1 MVALGETSLF
11 YVIADLDV
19 SASLAWGMYG
29 INLVNFSQTQFFIM
43 IRTLGRS
50 AMSVVFEL
58 GEITLFSWGAL
69 RGFFMQPSKLA
80 KLTLGIHEVGV
91 RCLPIIATVG
101 LFTGLVMGL
110 QLYYTLVKF
119 GAESALGTAVA
130 LSLIRELGPVLTALM
145 VVGQAGSAMASELG
159 IQRNDEQIDALQTM
173 SIDPLG
179 FLVGPR
185 LLATLICF
193 PILTAI
199 FDLIGIFGGYL
210 TGSVLLNVDSGVY
223 WNRVFES
230 VTWADVQG
238 GYIKALVFGLLTI
251 SICAYRGYN
260 THRKASFPGVRGVS
274 ESATRAV
281 VWSSVAVLAA
291 DYLIT
296 SFLL

>member
-19 SASLAWGMYG
+19 SASLARGMYG
-29 INLVNFSQTQFFIM
+29 INLVNLSQTQFFIM

-50 AMSVVFEL
+50 ALSVVFEL

-281 VWSSVAVLAA
+281 VWSSVMVLAT

>member
-1 MVALGETSLF
+1 
-11 YVIADLDV
+11 
-19 SASLAWGMYG
+19 
-29 INLVNFSQTQFFIM
+29 M

-50 AMSVVFEL
+50 ALNIAYEL
-58 GEITLFSWGAL
+58 GEVSTFSWGA
-69 RGFFMQPSKLA
+69 FFSFFRQRNRLV
-80 KLTLGIHEVGV
+80 KLTHAVHEIGL
-91 RCLPIIATVG
+91 RCFPIIAIVG

-119 GAESALGTAVA
+119 GAESALGAAVS

-145 VVGQAGSAMASELG
+145 IVGQAGSAMASELG
-159 IQRNDEQIDALQTM
+159 IQRNDEQIDALKTM

-185 LLATLICF
+185 LIATLICF
-193 PILTAI
+193 PILTAV

-223 WNRVFES
+223 WNRVYETVS
-230 VTWADVQG
+230 WADVQG
-238 GYIKALVFGLLTI
+238 GYIKALLFGFLTI
-251 SICAYRGYN
+251 SICTYRGFN
-260 THRKASFPGVRGVS
+260 THRKSFHSGVRGVS

-281 VWSSVAVLAA
+281 VWSSITVLVA

>member
-1 MVALGETSLF
+1 MIAALGRG
-11 YVIADLDV
+11 A
-19 SASLAWGMYG
+19 
-29 INLVNFSQTQFFIM
+29 
-43 IRTLGRS
+43 LGV
-50 AMSVVFEL
+50 AQEV
-58 GEITLFSWGAL
+58 GEITLFGLSAL
-69 RGFFMQPSKLA
+69 GGYVRQRRRLPKLVTA
-80 KLTLGIHEVGV
+80 IHEIGV
-91 RCLPIIATVG
+91 RCVPIVATVG

-130 LSLIRELGPVLTALM
+130 LSLIRELGPVLSALM

-173 SIDPLG
+173 SIDPKG
-179 FLVGPR
+179 YLVGPR
-185 LLATLICF
+185 LVAALICF

-210 TGSVLLNVDSGVY
+210 TGSVLLNVDAGVY
-223 WNRVFES
+223 WNKVFES

-251 SICAYRGYN
+251 SICAYRGFN
-260 THRKASFPGVRGVS
+260 THRKASFAGVRGVS

-281 VWSSVAVLAA
+281 VWSSVGVLAA

>member
-1 MVALGETSLF
+1 MGTV
-11 YVIADLDV
+11 
-19 SASLAWGMYG
+19 
-29 INLVNFSQTQFFIM
+29 
-43 IRTLGRS
+43 R
-50 AMSVVFEL
+50 EL
-58 GEITLFSWGAL
+58 GEISLFGLNSLAGYGRQRHRA
-69 RGFFMQPSKLA
+69 A
-80 KLTLGIHEVGV
+80 KLVTAIHEIGV
-91 RCLPIIATVG
+91 RCVPIVATVG

-110 QLYYTLVKF
+110 QLYYTLVQF

-173 SIDPLG
+173 SIDPKG
-179 FLVGPR
+179 YLVGPR
-185 LLATLICF
+185 LVAALICY
-193 PILTAI
+193 PILTAF

-210 TGSVLLNVDSGVY
+210 TGAVLLNVDSGVY

-230 VTWADVQG
+230 VGWSDVRG
-238 GYIKALVFGLLTI
+238 GFVKALVFGLLTI
-251 SICAYRGYN
+251 AICTYRGFN
-260 THRKASFPGVRGVS
+260 THRKASFAGVRGVS

-281 VWSSVAVLAA
+281 VWSSVSVLAA

>member
-1 MVALGETSLF
+1 
-11 YVIADLDV
+11 
-19 SASLAWGMYG
+19 
-29 INLVNFSQTQFFIM
+29 M
-43 IRTLGRS
+43 IRTLGKT
-50 AMSVVFEL
+50 ALGVVHEL
-58 GEITLFSWGAL
+58 GEISLFGFEAL
-69 RGFFMQPSKLA
+69 RGFCGQRHRLSKLVLA
-80 KLTLGIHEVGV
+80 IHEVGV
-91 RCLPIIATVG
+91 RCLPIVLTVG

-159 IQRNDEQIDALQTM
+159 IQRNDEQIDALHTM
-173 SIDPLG
+173 SIDPKG
-179 FLVGPR
+179 YLVGPR
-185 LLATLICF
+185 LLAAVICF
-193 PILTAI
+193 PMLTAL
-199 FDLIGIFGGYL
+199 FDLIGIVGGYL

-230 VTWADVQG
+230 VTWADVRG
-238 GYIKALVFGLLTI
+238 GFVKALVFGLLTI
-251 SICAYRGYN
+251 SICAYRGFN

-281 VWSSVAVLAA
+281 VWSSVGVLAT

>member
-1 MVALGETSLF
+1 
-11 YVIADLDV
+11 
-19 SASLAWGMYG
+19 
-29 INLVNFSQTQFFIM
+29 M

-50 AMSVVFEL
+50 TLGVVFEF
-58 GEITLFSWGAL
+58 GEISIFGFVAF
-69 RGFFMQPSKLA
+69 RGFFAQRGRLA
-80 KLTLGIHEVGV
+80 KLRLAIHEIGV
-91 RCLPIIATVG
+91 RCFPIVATVG

-110 QLYYTLVKF
+110 QLYYTLVRF

-185 LLATLICF
+185 LVATLICF
-193 PILTAI
+193 PMLTAI

-230 VTWADVQG
+230 VAWVDVQG
-238 GYIKALVFGLLTI
+238 GFIKSLVFGLLTI
-251 SICAYRGYN
+251 SNCAYRGFN
-260 THRKASFPGVRGVS
+260 THRKASYPGVRGVS

-281 VWSSVAVLAA
+281 VWSSVTVLTA

-296 SFLL
+296 SFLI

>member
-1 MVALGETSLF
+1 
-11 YVIADLDV
+11 
-19 SASLAWGMYG
+19 
-29 INLVNFSQTQFFIM
+29 M
-43 IRTLGRS
+43 IRTLGRFS
-50 AMSVVFEL
+50 LGTVREF
-58 GEITLFSWGAL
+58 GEISLFGFSSLVGFGAQRH
-69 RGFFMQPSKLA
+69 RGA
-80 KLTLGIHEVGV
+80 KLITAIHEIGV
-91 RCLPIIATVG
+91 RCTPIVATVG

-145 VVGQAGSAMASELG
+145 IVGQAGSAMASELG
-159 IQRNDEQIDALQTM
+159 IQRNDEQIDALHTM
-173 SIDPLG
+173 SINPKG

-185 LLATLICF
+185 LVAALICY

-210 TGSVLLNVDSGVY
+210 TGSVLLNVDAGVY

-238 GYIKALVFGLLTI
+238 GFVKALVFGLLTI
-251 SICAYRGYN
+251 SICAYRGFN

-281 VWSSVAVLAA
+281 VWSSVSVLAS

>member
-1 MVALGETSLF
+1 MGTV
-11 YVIADLDV
+11 
-19 SASLAWGMYG
+19 
-29 INLVNFSQTQFFIM
+29 
-43 IRTLGRS
+43 R
-50 AMSVVFEL
+50 EL
-58 GEITLFSWGAL
+58 GELSLFSLSSLAGFASQRH
-69 RGFFMQPSKLA
+69 RGA
-80 KLTLGIHEVGV
+80 KLVRAIHEIGV
-91 RCLPIIATVG
+91 RCMPIVATVG

-145 VVGQAGSAMASELG
+145 IVGQAGSALASELG

-173 SIDPLG
+173 GISPKG

-185 LLATLICF
+185 LVAALICF
-193 PILTAI
+193 PILTAL
-199 FDLIGIFGGYL
+199 FDLIGILGGYL

-230 VTWADVQG
+230 VAWTDVQG
-238 GYIKALVFGLLTI
+238 GFIKALAFGLLTI
-251 SICAYRGYN
+251 SICAYRGFN

-281 VWSSVAVLAA
+281 VWSSVGVLAV

>member
-1 MVALGETSLF
+1 
-11 YVIADLDV
+11 
-19 SASLAWGMYG
+19 
-29 INLVNFSQTQFFIM
+29 M
-43 IRTLGRS
+43 IRTLGKT
-50 AMSVVFEL
+50 ALGIVYEL
-58 GEITLFSWGAL
+58 GEISLFGLGAL
-69 RGFFMQPSKLA
+69 RGYSGQRHRLIKLI
-80 KLTLGIHEVGV
+80 LGIHEIGV
-91 RCLPIIATVG
+91 RCLPIVLTVG

-145 VVGQAGSAMASELG
+145 VVGQAGSALASELG
-159 IQRNDEQIDALQTM
+159 IQRNDEQIDALHTM
-173 SIDPLG
+173 SIDPKG
-179 FLVGPR
+179 YLVGPR
-185 LLATLICF
+185 LVAALICF
-193 PILTAI
+193 PILTAL
-199 FDLIGIFGGYL
+199 FDLIGIVGGYL

-230 VTWADVQG
+230 VTWGDVRG
-238 GYIKALVFGLLTI
+238 GFVKALVFGLLTI
-251 SICAYRGYN
+251 TICAYRGFN

-281 VWSSVAVLAA
+281 VWSSVGVLAV

>member
-1 MVALGETSLF
+1 
-11 YVIADLDV
+11 
-19 SASLAWGMYG
+19 
-29 INLVNFSQTQFFIM
+29 M
-43 IRTLGRS
+43 IRIIGRS
-50 AMSVVFEL
+50 VLTAIHEL
-58 GEITLFSWGAL
+58 GEISVFGSSSLG
-69 RGFFMQPSKLA
+69 RFFVQRHRLA
-80 KLTLGIHEVGV
+80 KLVSAIHEIGV
-91 RCLPIIATVG
+91 RCFPIVAIVG

-145 VVGQAGSAMASELG
+145 IVGQAGSALASELG

-179 FLVGPR
+179 YLVGPR
-185 LLATLICF
+185 LLAALICF
-193 PILTAI
+193 PMLTAV
-199 FDLIGIFGGYL
+199 FDLIGIFGGYV
-210 TGSVLLNVDSGVY
+210 TGCLLLYVDGGVY

-230 VTWADVQG
+230 MVWLDVQG
-238 GYIKALVFGLLTI
+238 GFIKSLVFGLVTI
-251 SICAYRGYN
+251 MICAYRGFN
-260 THRKASFPGVRGVS
+260 THSKASFPGVRGVS

-281 VWSSVAVLAA
+281 VWSSVMVLAL

>member
-1 MVALGETSLF
+1 
-11 YVIADLDV
+11 
-19 SASLAWGMYG
+19 
-29 INLVNFSQTQFFIM
+29 M
-43 IRTLGRS
+43 IRSLGRS
-50 AMSVVFEL
+50 ALTVVHEL
-58 GEITLFSWGAL
+58 GEISVFSFGAL
-69 RGFFMQPSKLA
+69 TSFAVQRRRLPKLVTA
-80 KLTLGIHEVGV
+80 VQEIGV
-91 RCLPIIATVG
+91 RCVPIVVIVG

-119 GAESALGTAVA
+119 GAESALGTVVA

-145 VVGQAGSAMASELG
+145 IVGQAGSALASELG

-173 SIDPLG
+173 GLDPAG

-185 LLATLICF
+185 LLAALLCY
-193 PILTAI
+193 PLLTAF

-210 TGSVLLNVDSGVY
+210 TGSLLLDVDAGVY

-230 VTWADVQG
+230 VGWADVRG
-238 GYIKALVFGLLTI
+238 GFIKALVFGLLTI
-251 SICAYRGYN
+251 AICAYRGFH

-281 VWSSVAVLAA
+281 VWSSVTVLAS

>member
-1 MVALGETSLF
+1 
-11 YVIADLDV
+11 
-19 SASLAWGMYG
+19 
-29 INLVNFSQTQFFIM
+29 M

-50 AMSVVFEL
+50 ALTVVHEL
-58 GEITLFSWGAL
+58 GEMSLFGFSAF
-69 RGFFMQPSKLA
+69 RGFTMQRRRTSKLA
-80 KLTLGIHEVGV
+80 LAIHEIGL
-91 RCLPIIATVG
+91 RCVPIVATVG

-145 VVGQAGSAMASELG
+145 IVGQAGSAMSSELG
-159 IQRNDEQIDALQTM
+159 IQRNDEQIDALHTM
-173 SIDPLG
+173 GIDPIG
-179 FLVGPR
+179 YLVGPR
-185 LLATLICF
+185 LLAALICF

-223 WNRVFES
+223 WNRVFENVS
-230 VTWADVQG
+230 WEDVRG
-238 GYIKALVFGLLTI
+238 GFIKAFVFGLLTI
-251 SICAYRGYN
+251 LICAYRGFN
-260 THRKASFPGVRGVS
+260 THRKASYPGVRGVS

-281 VWSSVAVLAA
+281 VWSSVTVLAA